1 MSVNLL
7 TKHHLHFY
15 RRFQNRRANRCS
27 GGIVLYIKDC
37 ISDGIKVVK
46 NHFNTVIWLKLD
58 KSYFN
63 TDADIYLSGVYIWGE
78 NSPAYNNTDVDFFI
92 TLQNDINDFQ
102 SLGRV
107 IVCGDW
113 NARVGDGSR
122 ADYIVCDRSVDN
134 IDHDEYF
141 PDIPLPRHSHDNTV
155 NSHGQK
161 LLDLCKATSLRIA
174 NGRLGRDCGV
184 GIVRFY

>member
-1 MSVNLL
+1 MPILV
-7 TKHHLHFY
+7 HFKAKNNDNSY
-15 RRFQNRRANRCS
+15 FYKNS
-27 GGIVLYIKDC
+27 GLSFPWVPYY
-37 ISDGIKVVK
+37 
-46 NHFNTVIWLKLD
+46 LKLD

-63 TDADIYLSGVYIWGE
+63 IDADIYLAGVYIWGE

-134 IDHDEYF
+134 IDHYEYF

-155 NSHGQK
+155 NSHG
-161 LLDLCKATSLRIA
+161 
-174 NGRLGRDCGV
+174 
-184 GIVRFY
+184 